1 MLYLTVVIALS
12 VLAVGLITYRSNHKR
27 LYGLLFFL
35 LSISLSMWVLTNFLV
50 EFNLENSYFWTTQTF
65 FWVTLAAPLF
75 TGFISNYPER
85 KTQKPFLFLLAVAGI
100 LSFLLFRGYIV
111 ESVIIEDGRSNVVF
125 GSLYLVFT
133 VYLLVSSLYLAYVMA
148 HNYRKATPENKAQ
161 HMSLIIASFS
171 MVIIGL
177 VTNLL
182 LPIIQGNNNL
192 ANYGTYSTLLFVGI
206 ISHSIW
212 RRGLFDVRATI
223 ARGVG
228 YILTIGVIGALY
240 FGVFSLFLTNVERY
254 VENRTLYTL
263 ALVLIAI
270 VAGIFLQPLKKV
282 FDKVTNRIFYRDSYD
297 TQQLIDELNKV
308 LVTTPELDLLLEK
321 TATVMQDFMKIES
334 VFFYIRETAYFPSR
348 VIGASNSAKK
358 PTTDDF
364 EQILEIAPKINRKI
378 HRVDVRA
385 ENTVDT
391 EINHLLGK
399 NSYRVLGRLVS
410 TLDFQVK
417 GIGLFTIGSKR
428 SGGIYTKQ
436 DAKTLEIIANELVIA
451 IENILRYEEI
461 EQFNV
466 TLQNKI
472 DSATRELK
480 ESNEKLLALDEAK
493 DEFVSM
499 ASHQLRTPLTSI
511 KGYLSMVLEGDAGKI
526 TDTQKE
532 MLGQAFFSSQRMVY
546 LISDLLNVSRLKTG
560 KFNIDVSEVN
570 LAEMVGEEVSQL
582 QEGAKAK
589 NITLSYSAPKLF
601 PKLMLDDMKTRQVVM
616 NFTDN
621 AIYYTPEGG
630 TIKLSVKNREKS
642 VEFTVTDSGIGVPKE
657 QQHKLFTKFFRA
669 DNARKARPDG
679 TGLGLF
685 MAKKVIVSQGGSI
698 IFKSK
703 EGKGSTFGFSFPKE
717 ALQPKEQGINTSEA
731 GSTDE

>member
-1 MLYLTVVIALS
+1 MLYLTIVITLLVV
-12 VLAVGLITYRSNHKR
+12 AVGFVTYRSNHKK

-35 LSISLSMWVLTNFLV
+35 LSISLGLWVMTNFLV
-50 EFNLENSYFWTTQTF
+50 EFDINHSYFWTLLTF
-65 FWVTLAAPLF
+65 FWVVLAAPLF
-75 TGFISNYPER
+75 AGFLANYPE
-85 KTQKPFLFLLAVAGI
+85 KKNQKPFYFLLVVAVAQS
-100 LSFLLFRGYIV
+100 LLLFNGQLV
-111 ESVIIEDGRSNVVF
+111 ESVAIENGKSNVVF
-125 GSLYLVFT
+125 GDLYLLFIIYMFIAV
-133 VYLLVSSLYLAYVMA
+133 LYLAYAMIN
-148 HNYRKATPENKAQ
+148 NYRHASNENKPQ
-161 HMSLIIASFS
+161 HISLLWASFS
-171 MVIIGL
+171 MVSIGL

-182 LPIIQGNNNL
+182 LPIVQGNNNY

-223 ARGVG
+223 ARAVG
-228 YILTIGVIGALY
+228 YILTIGVIGVIY
-240 FGVFSLFLTNVERY
+240 FGVFSVFLTNVDQY
-254 VENRTLYTL
+254 IENRSLYTL
-263 ALVLIAI
+263 SLVLISI
-270 VAGIFLQPLKKV
+270 IAGILLNPLKRI
-282 FDKVTNRIFYRDSYD
+282 FDKVTNRIFYRDAYD

-308 LVTTPELDLLLEK
+308 FVSTPELDPLLEK
-321 TATVMQDFMKIES
+321 TGRIIRDFMKVETT
-334 VFFYIRETAYFPSR
+334 VFFIRETAYFPDR
-348 VIGASNSAKK
+348 VIGKNGDSNRS
-358 PTTDDF
+358 PHVDEF
-364 EQILEIAPKINRKI
+364 SELLELAPKINRKI
-378 HRVDVRA
+378 HRVDVKPDNPTDA
-385 ENTVDT
+385 T
-391 EINHLLGK
+391 INKLLIK
-399 NSYRVLGRLVS
+399 NNMRVLGRLVS

-417 GIGLFTIGSKR
+417 GIGLFMLGPKR

-436 DAKTLEIIANELVIA
+436 DAKTLEIISNELVIA

-472 DSATRELK
+472 DSATKELK
-480 ESNEKLLALDEAK
+480 DSNEKLLALDEAK

-511 KGYLSMVLEGDAGKI
+511 KGYLSMVLEGDAGKL

-560 KFNIDVSEVN
+560 KFNIERSPVN
-570 LAEMVGEEVSQL
+570 LAKVVEEEVSQL

-589 NITLSYSAPKLF
+589 NITLSYQAPKTF
-601 PKLMLDDMKTRQVVM
+601 PLLMLDDMKTRQVIM

-621 AIYYTPEGG
+621 AIYYTPDGG
-630 TIKLSVKNREKS
+630 SIKLHVRNREKS
-642 VEFTVTDSGIGVPKE
+642 VEFTVTDTGIGVPKE

-698 IFKSK
+698 LFKSK
-703 EGKGSTFGFSFPKE
+703 EGKGSTFGFTFPKNE
-717 ALQPKEQGINTSEA
+717 LEVQNKE
-731 GSTDE
+731 